1 MMVRLHNS
9 GEIGLPVNAQLVDD
23 QLETFVGF
31 WPTREDFGEIDEF
44 ELEQGIPTINSA
56 NLLRATLLSYNGR
69 GWKMVVC
76 ADYLCLLHLDEF
88 EDALAISRQCEDIAS
103 PDLFR
108 GSQAAWPAYIQALN
122 AWYFL
127 LFAACQTGRN
137 SVFMHDFA
145 ELSFWNCTRLLYK
158 ESGESVR
165 HANYGRATGAY
176 LCRFRQR
183 IFGSPPSFLRI
194 EHGIFDD
201 AASYWRT
208 ISSRNLVSLA
218 ALGCKIVSEHRIKN
232 HRAAVALA
240 WFELEAWIISSIQ
253 LLEFQ
258 TTTRRNRDRPIK
270 DMIDDFPLGT
280 SVANLRDDLHA
291 LREVRN
297 RIAHQNVLATH
308 SDSALA
314 LRCFVRMLN
323 EVSGLA
329 LKIDENPGPTVSL

>member
-1 MMVRLHNS
+1 
-9 GEIGLPVNAQLVDD
+9 VNAPSVAD

-44 ELEQGIPTINSA
+44 ELEHGVPTINSA
-56 NLLRATLLSYNGR
+56 TQLRATLLLYSGR

-88 EDALAISRQCEDIAS
+88 EGALAIGRQCEDIAS
-103 PDLFR
+103 PDLLR
-108 GSQAAWPAYIQALN
+108 GTQAAWPAYIQALN

-145 ELSFWNCTRLLYK
+145 ELNFWNCTRVLYK
-158 ESGESVR
+158 ESGEPVR
-165 HANYGRATGAY
+165 HANYGRASDAY
-176 LCRFRQR
+176 LRRFRRR
-183 IFGSPPSFLRI
+183 IFDSSPSFLRI
-194 EHGIFDD
+194 DHGIFDD
-201 AASYWRT
+201 AASYWGT

-218 ALGCKIVSEHRIKN
+218 ALGCKIVSEHRIRN

-240 WFELEAWIISSIQ
+240 WFELEAWIINSIR

-258 TTTRRNRDRPIK
+258 TTTRRGRERLIK
-270 DMIDDFPLGT
+270 DMIDDFPPGT

-297 RIAHQNVLATH
+297 RIAHQNVQATH

-323 EVSGLA
+323 VVSGLA
-329 LKIDENPGPTVSL
+329 LKIDENPAPTIGL